1 MRFEVKQI
9 DTTNN
14 NRAGAEK
21 VENEINGI
29 VEKIEK
35 AGNHV
40 TGEYLLPQGNVIR
53 SVVVLWYEKGTPN
66 DTRYSFYIIDNRDS
80 YEVVGKVLNAGIL
93 ELEKSG
99 RTAVRVLPMPKMNN
113 AYTQFLVAH
122 VPNGNKVV
130 EKPVE
135 KPRDIIKEESKK
147 EVIEDVEKSSAA
159 ITA

>member
-9 DTTNN
+9 DTTQN
-14 NRAGAEK
+14 NREGAEK
-21 VENEINGI
+21 VEIEINGI

-35 AGNHV
+35 AGNV
-40 TGEYLLPQGNVIR
+40 ITKEYLLPQGNVIR

-93 ELEKSG
+93 ELEKQG
-99 RTAVRVLPMPKMNN
+99 REAIRVLPMPKKNN

-122 VPNGNKVV
+122 IPSNKNPIK

-135 KPRDIIKEESKK
+135 VVEDAREEKPSE
-147 EVIEDVEKSSAA
+147 A